1 MATVCAKRTSIAQ
14 NLIRL
19 VWRFVDGERRKRR
32 RRLTAAAVTEEV
44 LDSSPTPGP
53 QADNKSA
60 DSLTEGG
67 IEMDNT
73 QIQQL
78 NRLALRLLKQATRP
92 ATLSA
97 ANSGQI
103 AGLSAL

>member
-1 MATVCAKRTSIAQ
+1 M
-14 NLIRL
+14 
-19 VWRFVDGERRKRR
+19 VWRFVAWESRKRR

-60 DSLTEGG
+60 DSLTAGG

-78 NRLALRLLKQATRP
+78 NRWRCACASRRRDRQLCLLQTLAR
-92 ATLSA
+92 
-97 ANSGQI
+97 
-103 AGLSAL
+103 